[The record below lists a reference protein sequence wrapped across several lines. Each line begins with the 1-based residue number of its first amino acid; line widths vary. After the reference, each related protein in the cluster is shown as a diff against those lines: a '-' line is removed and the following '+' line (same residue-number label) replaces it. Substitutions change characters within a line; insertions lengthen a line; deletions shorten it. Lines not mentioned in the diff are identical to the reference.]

1 MQVTIIKTEVCFSP
15 INVSF
20 DSSPLPQ
27 WNFQIQTVKV
37 CLLYVHVF

>member
-20 DSSPLPQ
+20 DSSPPHGI
-27 WNFQIQTVKV
+27 IQMVKV